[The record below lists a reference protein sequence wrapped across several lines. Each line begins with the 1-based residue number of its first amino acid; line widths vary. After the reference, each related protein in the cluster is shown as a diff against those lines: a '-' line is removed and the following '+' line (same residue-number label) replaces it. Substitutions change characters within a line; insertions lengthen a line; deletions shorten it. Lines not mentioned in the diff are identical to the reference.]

1 MNTLRDSFHERGYV
15 RLSHRDTQIDL
26 ARIEAEYDRL
36 ASQAARRLL
45 ENPGAS
51 ADTGAV
57 IAVAERADPRTLCRF
72 EYLAGASAY
81 VKQSLVPRLAHLI
94 ESVLGEPVSLFK
106 DKCNLKLPG
115 GGAFTAHQDITAY
128 RHFPTRYQVTAAL
141 ALDPAVEANGGL
153 EMADA
158 WDGLSAGAPSAR
170 TPRGLLAAL
179 PSYEGGPRNG
189 DIVDELAA
197 RMTWTLV
204 EAQPGDVILFDS
216 YVPHRSE
223 PNRSGATRRML
234 FFTFNP
240 ASEGGLYEL
249 YYRAKRSRP
258 DNPIFH
264 VATPTRHSAVQEAPK

>member
-1 MNTLRDSFHERGYV
+1 MTTLRDSFHERGYV
-15 RLSHRDTQIDL
+15 RLPHRATRIDL
-26 ARIEAEYDRL
+26 SRVEAEYDRL
-36 ASQAARRLL
+36 ASQAARRLI
-45 ENPGAS
+45 ENPGAP
-51 ADTGAV
+51 AEAGAV
-57 IAVAERADPRTLCRF
+57 IAVAERADPHTLCRF

-81 VKQSLVPRLAHLI
+81 VRQSLVPRLAQLI
-94 ESVLGEPVSLFK
+94 ERVLGEPVSLFK

-141 ALDPAVEANGGL
+141 ALDPAVAANGGL

-158 WDGLSAGAPSAR
+158 RGGALAGAPSAH
-170 TPRGLLAAL
+170 TPRGMLAEL
-179 PSYEGGPRNG
+179 PSYDGGARNG

-216 YVPHRSE
+216 YVPHRSDA
-223 PNRSGATRRML
+223 NRSDSMRRML

-240 ASEGGLYEL
+240 ASEGDLYEL
-249 YYRAKRSRP
+249 YYREKRSSP

-264 VATPTRHSAVQEAPK
+264 VATPTQHSAIREAPK